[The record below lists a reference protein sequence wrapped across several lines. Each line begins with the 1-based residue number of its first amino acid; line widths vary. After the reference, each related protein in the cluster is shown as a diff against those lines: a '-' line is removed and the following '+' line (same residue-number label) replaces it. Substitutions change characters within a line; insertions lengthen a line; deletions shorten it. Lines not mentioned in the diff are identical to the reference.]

1 MTNADL
7 LELRRSN
14 GAIIV
19 MTYRGDW

>member
-1 MTNADL
+1 MTAVDL
-7 LELRRSN
+7 LPLRRSN